1 MPDIKR
7 GDFVKSVA
15 QATGLSLPRAKK
27 VAKEAGVDLGFAG
40 RTLSKG
46 QEKKAVAA
54 LSGAIKNLGYKVVGV
69 KDEQRFKKKI
79 VKSNTQFKQ
88 NPGKTTEN
96 NGKPLK
102 SAVDFLA
109 KVRQGVPGSKESE
122 TKEPKAV
129 VSGSALRR
137 QADTQKNAPAEGS
150 HVRPQH
156 VPLSDNF
163 ANIEAITSP
172 GRGPEPI
179 APDIG

>member
-54 LSGAIKNLGYKVVGV
+54 LSGAIKNLGYKVTGV
-69 KDEQRFKKKI
+69 KDERKFKQKI
-79 VKSNTQFKQ
+79 AKSNIQFKQ
-88 NPGKTTEN
+88 NPDETKEN
-96 NGKPLK
+96 KARPLK
-102 SAVDFLA
+102 SAVDFLD
-109 KVRQGVPGSKESE
+109 KVRQGVPGSKEAE
-122 TKEPKAV
+122 ANDEPPKV
-129 VSGSALRR
+129 L
-137 QADTQKNAPAEGS
+137 
-150 HVRPQH
+150 PQH

-172 GRGPEPI
+172 GRGQEPM

>member
-7 GDFVKSVA
+7 GDFVKSLA
-15 QATGLSLPRAKK
+15 QATKLSLPRAKK

-54 LSGAIKNLGYKVVGV
+54 LSGAIKKLGYKVVGV
-69 KDEQRFKKKI
+69 KDERKFKQKI

-88 NPGKTTEN
+88 NPGETKE
-96 NGKPLK
+96 NGKKTLT
-102 SAVDFLA
+102 SAVDFLK
-109 KVRQGVPGSKESE
+109 KVEQGIPGSKEAE
-122 TKEPKAV
+122 AKQKDADAV
-129 VSGSALRR
+129 HSVAAPRIRAERVSL
-137 QADTQKNAPAEGS
+137 ADNS
-150 HVRPQH
+150 
-156 VPLSDNF
+156 
-163 ANIEAITSP
+163 ANIEAINRS